1 MNNIQQAQILLHQW
15 IGNFEK
21 RSYVQIKEACVF
33 LNSSLE
39 LELGEHPVW
48 ELFHPLLLS
57 GAVDHIGKEYY
68 ALTKPVALLF
78 DSTGYLINMSGEM
91 NENLPVGYSNVD
103 ICSIPKDIRPI
114 RMNSLSVLK
123 SFPSVDAVIDSW
135 EKSYIDGALLSYHN
149 YKNRIGV
156 AEQTTGTVK
165 FFSIPDKL
173 YIKEIPSRAINPD
186 AYNIAMT
193 YERVLNGDGNG
204 FYRKSEKELYMR
216 KFAIPILIYRALAL
230 DGMAIKSFP
239 TAVGDYFL
247 FKNVSQSVVKEIN
260 RIFCKSVRY
269 E

>member
-21 RSYVQIKEACVF
+21 RSYVQIKEACAF
-33 LNSSLE
+33 LNSSLQ
-39 LELGEHPVW
+39 LELGDKPNW
-48 ELFHPLLLS
+48 DLFYPLLLT
-57 GAVDHIGKEYY
+57 GVVDHIGKDCY
-68 ALTKPVALLF
+68 ALTKPVALMF
-78 DSTGYLINMSGEM
+78 DSTAYILNSSVIYD
-91 NENLPVGYSNVD
+91 ENLPVGYSNVD
-103 ICSIPKDIRPI
+103 IDAVPEDVKSL

-135 EKSYIDGALLSYHN
+135 EKSFMDESLLSYHD

-156 AEQTTGTVK
+156 AEQATGIVK

-173 YIKEIPSRAINPD
+173 YLKEMPSRATNPD

-193 YERVLNGDGNG
+193 YERALNGVGNG
-204 FYRKSEKELYMR
+204 YYKKADKELYL
-216 KFAIPILIYRALAL
+216 KSFAIPILIYRALAL